1 MTTLYYNTTQ
11 EDKSYVTKRKKKNLT
26 QDEIIFAIFQKY
38 RKLTASEVLG
48 LYPNENVPLTSIRRS
63 ITNNMLDGKL
73 IKTNDKKIGNYGS
86 PEKYYELAI
95 IKENNQ
101 YLMF

>member
-11 EDKSYVTKRKKKNLT
+11 ESKEYVTKRKEKNLT

-38 RKLTASEVLG
+38 RKLTASDVLG
-48 LYPNENVPLTSIRRS
+48 YYPNENVPLTSIRRS
-63 ITNNMLDGKL
+63 CTVLSKDCKL
-73 IKTNDKKIGNYGS
+73 IKTNDKKIGLFNA

-95 IKENNQ
+95 VTENNQ